1 MTDEKQVTHQS
12 ASGPTA
18 VLTRFAIP
26 VERFGEK
33 LALLGEILA
42 VISLCALILIVVVQ
56 TIMSMLA
63 SYFPAATSAMSV
75 SWEYAG
81 YLMGTAFMF
90 GLSQTLR
97 LGGHIRVN
105 LIFDGLRPAHQRIM
119 DLVATVCSIT
129 VMVILA
135 QALTVMTIRS
145 ITNNSLSTA
154 SLTPLWIPQGAFAFA
169 SWLFALQLVIRAVSL
184 MAGRPPEQ
192 PREYVGASAE

>member
-1 MTDEKQVTHQS
+1 MADEKQAREQS
-12 ASGPTA
+12 AFGPTA
-18 VLTRFAIP
+18 ALPRFALSI
-26 VERFGEK
+26 ERFGTK

-56 TIMSMLA
+56 TVMSMLS

-105 LIFDGLRPAHQRIM
+105 LVFNALKPAHQRIM
-119 DLVATVCSIT
+119 DLVATICSVT

-154 SLTPLWIPQGAFAFA
+154 SLTPLWIPQGAFALA
-169 SWLFALQLVIRAVSL
+169 SWLFAVQLAIRAVSL
-184 MAGRPPEQ
+184 LAGLPPEQ
-192 PREYVGASAE
+192 PREYVGTSPE